1 MIVVRI
7 AKKFSKMESEMLEPG
22 YAGAVIGE
30 TLAFIKH
37 ELRRRPGLR
46 VRWGFKKDQQRF
58 SDKDIRHVAL
68 LETQHTED
76 CPCDWKWLSLDY
88 STLD

>member
-1 MIVVRI
+1 MVRT
-7 AKKFSKMESEMLEPG
+7 AKRFANMEPEILEPG
-22 YAGAVIGE
+22 YAGDVDTR
-30 TLAFIKH
+30 TLNFIRY

-46 VRWGFKKDQQRF
+46 VRWGFKRDQQRF

-68 LETQHTED
+68 LEMQHTED